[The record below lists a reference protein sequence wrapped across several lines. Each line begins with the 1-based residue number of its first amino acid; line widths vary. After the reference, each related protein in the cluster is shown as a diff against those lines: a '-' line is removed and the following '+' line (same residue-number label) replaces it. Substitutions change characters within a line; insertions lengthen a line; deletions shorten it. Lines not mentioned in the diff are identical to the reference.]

1 MFVLR
6 TRVFRCFLSMF
17 VLRTRYSNGYQVLFL
32 FAPLLSPVPG
42 MLSFNLGVYLYLR
55 FCKRL
60 MFYFYFFNIRDIAV
74 SRRRRTDATA
84 DDVIGYVRKKM
95 KTTTT

>member
-1 MFVLR
+1 MLWR
-6 TRVFRCFLSMF
+6 RLDEYDFLAF
-17 VLRTRYSNGYQVLFL
+17 LCLARYQVLSL